1 MLKKLV
7 IGSAFALG
15 ILMVAQQASAQ
26 TKMERPAKTGISAI
40 DNFVTKSFDSY
51 DENGKLTEAI
61 NFIKVKTNAEG
72 KAESVTNGKDE
83 PLTKQGALTQL
94 TGLVEKIKTQ
104 QTNISKVKEYQ
115 QPATDALKTCPML
128 QKPKASKAVT
138 QATEALTKATD
149 ESKKQLDLV
158 NKQIE
163 MVKTLKK

>member
-26 TKMERPAKTGISAI
+26 TKMERPAKTGIAAI
-40 DNFVTKSFDSY
+40 DNFVTKSFDSN
-51 DENGKLTEAI
+51 DENGKITEAI

-138 QATEALTKATD
+138 QATEALTKAAD